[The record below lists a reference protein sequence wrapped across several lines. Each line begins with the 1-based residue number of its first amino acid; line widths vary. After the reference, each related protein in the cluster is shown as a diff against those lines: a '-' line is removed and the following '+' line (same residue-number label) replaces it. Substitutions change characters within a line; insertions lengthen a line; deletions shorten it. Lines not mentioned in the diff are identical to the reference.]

1 VATRPRA
8 VLDTNVLVAALLA
21 PRGPSG
27 RLLRAFDRRR
37 FTFVTSAAILDEM
50 VDVLARDKIQRILS
64 LSVEDIAN
72 IRVALQQI
80 AEAAPGEYRDID
92 LVATDPNDNPVVA
105 TALEAQAEYV
115 VTMDAADLLRLKVF
129 LVSGHRPVQVVS
141 PADFLRLLGPAR

>member
-8 VLDTNVLVAALLA
+8 VLDTNVLVAGLLQ

-27 RLLRAFDRRR
+27 RVLRAFEQRR
-37 FTFVTSAAILDEM
+37 FTFITSAAILDEV
-50 VDVLARDKIQRILS
+50 VDVLARDKIQRVVRLT
-64 LSVEDIAN
+64 VEDIAN
-72 IRVALQQI
+72 VRVLFQRL
-80 AEAAPGEYRDID
+80 AEAAPGEYRDVD
-92 LVATDPNDNPVVA
+92 LVANNPKDNPIIA

-141 PADFLRLLGPAR
+141 PVDFLRLLATR